1 MPNKLNFD
9 KCSNHFF
16 LGCERKPEIKHE
28 HKEMCLV
35 CYSEEIYQDL
45 AFGIKYG
52 KQKAIYKSMKSKA
65 FGKDAIYT
73 GSKYLS
79 TFQQLQLLQP
89 KGTHNRKR

>member
-1 MPNKLNFD
+1 MTNKFKFD

-16 LGCERKPEIKHE
+16 LGCDRKPEIKYE

-52 KQKAIYKSMKSKA
+52 KRKATFKLMKSKA
-65 FGKDAIYT
+65 FGKDAVYT
-73 GSKYLS
+73 GGKHLS
-79 TFQQLQLLQP
+79 TFEQLQLLQP
-89 KGTHNRKR
+89 KNKDNE